1 MIKKTYCI
9 YFFLLFLVTNA
20 LHANVESFIVV
31 KVDNQII
38 TNYEIKNKIL
48 STLIISGKEI
58 TQKNIDS
65 LKKESLA
72 SLINSKLK
80 FIEVSKFNLT
90 VSDNQINQYL
100 NSISSNNIQLLKDK
114 FKINELD
121 FDLFLKEVE
130 TEFKWQK
137 LIYEIYSNKIEID
150 PNQIQS
156 ELKNFIKKNKAI
168 KEYNLSEI
176 EILLEDNKN
185 VEDKIDMIKKKIN
198 DIGFDQV
205 ALNFSIS
212 STASKKGLIGWI
224 NSKALSKDIFNVLN
238 QMKTND
244 ISKAIK
250 RQNSLLFLKIND
262 IRTIGIKEKEI
273 SNLQKDIINQK
284 KNELFNLYSKSH
296 LSKIKNNSF
305 VEYK

>member
-1 MIKKTYCI
+1 M
-9 YFFLLFLVTNA
+9 
-20 LHANVESFIVV
+20 
-31 KVDNQII
+31 
-38 TNYEIKNKIL
+38 
-48 STLIISGKEI
+48 
-58 TQKNIDS
+58 
-65 LKKESLA
+65 
-72 SLINSKLK
+72 
-80 FIEVSKFNLT
+80 
-90 VSDNQINQYL
+90 

-114 FKINELD
+114 FLKINELD

-185 VEDKIDMIKKKIN
+185 VEDKIDMIKKIN

-224 NSKALSKDIFNVLN
+224 NSKALSKDIFNV
-238 QMKTND
+238 
-244 ISKAIK
+244 
-250 RQNSLLFLKIND
+250 
-262 IRTIGIKEKEI
+262 
-273 SNLQKDIINQK
+273 
-284 KNELFNLYSKSH
+284 H
-296 LSKIKNNSF
+296 
-305 VEYK
+305 

>member
-185 VEDKIDMIKKKIN
+185 VEEKIDKIKKKIN

-262 IRTIGIKEKEI
+262 IRTIGIKERNIKSTKRHNQSKE
-273 SNLQKDIINQK
+273 K
-284 KNELFNLYSKSH
+284 
-296 LSKIKNNSF
+296 
-305 VEYK
+305 